1 MARERVRLVN
11 SLSVGGRVVG
21 SSVAGC
27 FGVDSRG

>member
-11 SLSVGGRVVG
+11 SLSVRLGVRDG
-21 SSVAGC
+21 SVAGC